1 MKEILKL
8 VLSLTFICALA
19 GASLAYV
26 SRRTAEPIEH
36 AKVQQRNEKMALLLP
51 AEVSTT
57 ALLDIG
63 AGTGVTVYGAYGQDG
78 GLLAYC
84 AESADPSGFGGEI
97 RVLVGLNLDGT
108 IRGVL
113 VSENSETPGIGSQVC
128 ERSARGSF
136 WDLFRKKQADSHAD
150 ARALVPNAYL
160 DGYNGQQLSSTA
172 PLQLK
177 DTAGPGAIVPVSG
190 ATVSSRAVL
199 NAVNRVCMLWPFPE
213 K

>member
-51 AEVSTT
+51 VEATTT
-57 ALLDIG
+57 APLEIG
-63 AGTGVTVYGAYGQDG
+63 TDTGVTVYGAYSQSGE
-78 GLLAYC
+78 LLAYC
-84 AESADPSGFGGEI
+84 AETADPSGFGGEI

-128 ERSARGSF
+128 ERSVRGSF
-136 WDLFRKKQADSHAD
+136 WDLFRKKQADPHAD
-150 ARALVPNAYL
+150 ARALVPNKYL
-160 DGYNGQQLSSTA
+160 DGYTGQKISSTEG
-172 PLQLK
+172 LQLK
-177 DTAGPGAIVPVSG
+177 DAPGPGAIVPVSG

-199 NAVNRVCMLWPFPE
+199 NAVNRVCVLWPFLE